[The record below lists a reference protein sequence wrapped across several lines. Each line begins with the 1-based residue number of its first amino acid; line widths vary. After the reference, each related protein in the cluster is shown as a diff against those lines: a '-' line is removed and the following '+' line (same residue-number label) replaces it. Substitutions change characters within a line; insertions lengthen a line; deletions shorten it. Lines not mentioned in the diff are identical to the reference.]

1 MDTIS
6 IITPSFN
13 QGCFLDDTI
22 SSVLS
27 QSGDFYIDYII
38 VDGGSTDESVTII
51 REYERLLRENCKT
64 VQRDGL
70 TYFVNKKASFQ
81 FCNCR
86 GISYRWISEPDN
98 GQSHAINK
106 GISLMAGDFFAWLN
120 SDDYYIGAD
129 VFSKVLDFFN
139 AHPNSG
145 MIYGRG
151 YCVNDKKQVFRD
163 FHDNCT
169 TLSFS
174 RRILQHECF
183 ILQPAVFV
191 RSEVVRDTG
200 PVDESLNWCMDWD
213 YWLRIANKHTVTFFP
228 SWIACWRQYDGIKSF
243 IFNKNM
249 VAERDRM
256 LMKYSGFPRYVLNR
270 WYYQATMFPLQ
281 YLISLRHSNA
291 LVKAALFVTEIGT
304 NYLLR
309 FLMRALG
316 EKRASSSV
324 TRIAIFTPL
333 DPVDSEI
340 AQYNTRL
347 IQAILRKKPGLFVDV
362 YVDGDYAPESIESPG
377 FRVIRHEKFYRN
389 HYIYDTV
396 LYKVGDDYRRNKYM
410 FPYVRRYGGIVELDD
425 AKLNKTYLQI
435 IEELKRSMREKRF
448 IQSLRICFLY
458 PSLRYYAWYKIVKP
472 LFGYNK
478 ELYLDRHL
486 YRTSFL
492 VKKADSII
500 VRDQHPVRHYRL
512 PGRKCT
518 VLAKGCEISSFADG
532 TDLAKVRRRLRIP
545 KNAFVMIV
553 LGDDSA
559 LPGAGALIKA
569 LASVRKQVPALHCV
583 LTGDR
588 SPGEGSLQSLVRAHR
603 LEKRV
608 RITGRLSSEE
618 MLDYQYIADAG
629 IDLGTRGRG
638 GLTVPLK
645 DAFDQGR
652 ILFMPGYDKDGLHGD
667 GPLQRKQR
675 NDDLER
681 MIADRIL
688 WLYGNPGHL
697 YRMGLRGYRV
707 DEKAPKLNDAVIS
720 GYCEA
725 LGL

>member
-1 MDTIS
+1 VRKILYV
-6 IITPSFN
+6 I
-13 QGCFLDDTI
+13 
-22 SSVLS
+22 
-27 QSGDFYIDYII
+27 DFYIDYII
-38 VDGGSTDESVTII
+38 VDGGSTDDSVTII
-51 REYERLLRENCKT
+51 KKYERLLRENCKT
-64 VQRDGL
+64 VQQDGL
-70 TYFVNKKASFQ
+70 TYFVNQKASFQ

-120 SDDYYIGAD
+120 SDDYYIGTG

-213 YWLRIANKHTVTFFP
+213 YWLRIANKHTITFFP
-228 SWIACWRQYDGIKSF
+228 HWIACWRQYDGIKSF

-281 YLISLRHSNA
+281 YLISLRHSNI

-309 FLMRALG
+309 FFMRVLG
-316 EKRASSSV
+316 EKRASTTV

-333 DPVDSEI
+333 EPIDSEI
-340 AQYNTRL
+340 ARYNIRL
-347 IQAILRKKPGLFVDV
+347 IQAILKKKPGLFVDV
-362 YVDGDYAPESIESPG
+362 YVDSNYTAERLESPG
-377 FRVIRHEKFYRN
+377 FRIINHEKFYRN

-396 LYKVGDDYRRNKYM
+396 LYKVGDDYLHNKYM
-410 FPYVRRYGGIVELDD
+410 FPYIRRYGGIVELDD
-425 AKLNKTYLQI
+425 AKLNKTYLHI
-435 IEELKRSMREKRF
+435 IEELKQSIRERRF
-448 IQSLRICFLY
+448 IRGLRICFLY

-472 LFGYNK
+472 LFRYNK

-486 YRTSFL
+486 YRKSFL

-532 TDLAKVRRRLRIP
+532 TDLTKIRRRLRIP
-545 KNAFVMIV
+545 RNAFVMIV
-553 LGDDSA
+553 MGDDGA

-569 LASVRKQVPALHCV
+569 LASIRKQVPALHCV
-583 LTGDR
+583 LAGDR
-588 SPGEGSLQSLVRAHR
+588 SPGEGSLQGLIRAHGFG
-603 LEKRV
+603 KMV
-608 RITGRLSSEE
+608 RITGRLSEEE
-618 MLDYQYIADAG
+618 MLDYQSIADAG
-629 IDLGTRGRG
+629 IDLGTGNLRGVTG
-638 GLTVPLK
+638 PLK
-645 DAFDQGR
+645 DAFEQSK
-652 ILFMPGYDKDGLHGD
+652 IFFLPEYDKGGMYTE
-667 GPLQRKQR
+667 GPLKLYQE
-675 NDDLER
+675 NDDTEK
-681 MIADRIL
+681 MIAERIM
-688 WLYGNPGHL
+688 WLYNNPGHL
-697 YRMGLRGYRV
+697 YRMGITGYRG